1 MPNTGRA
8 PPTGSEFSMHRTL
21 WIAVVALT
29 LSACGFHLRGAMPLP
44 DQLKSMSLDCPAVKE
59 RLFCQA
65 LERQLTANGI
75 NTSAEQADFELKIL
89 NVATKRSTA
98 SIDERGVA
106 REIQLNL
113 AATFALTGSDASI
126 LIPDTVVSASQSY
139 QNDQTQVLGKSREE
153 QQITRELSQQ
163 LALQIL
169 SRVGAQ
175 APRALQAQQE
185 AAASGEPVEPQ
196 IPTEEQV
203 PAP

>member
-1 MPNTGRA
+1 
-8 PPTGSEFSMHRTL
+8 MHRTL

-29 LSACGFHLRGAMPLP
+29 LSACGFHLRGAMQLP

-65 LERQLTANGI
+65 LERQLAANGI
-75 NTSAEQADFELKIL
+75 DTSSEQADFELKIL
-89 NVATKRSTA
+89 EVTTNRSTA

-106 REIQLNL
+106 REIRLNL
-113 AATFALTGSDASI
+113 AATFALTGNEAQL
-126 LIPDTVVSASQSY
+126 LIPETRVSASQSY
-139 QNDQTQVLGKSREE
+139 QNDQTQVLGKGREE

-169 SRVGAQ
+169 SRIGAQ
-175 APRALQAQQE
+175 APRALEAQQQLE
-185 AAASGEPVEPQ
+185 ILEEPELTQPD
-196 IPTEEQV
+196 EQV

>member
-65 LERQLTANGI
+65 LERQLAANGI
-75 NTSAEQADFELKIL
+75 DTSAEQADYELKIL
-89 NVATKRSTA
+89 NVATNRSTA

-113 AATFALTGSDASI
+113 AATFALTGAGNTV
-126 LIPDTVVSASQSY
+126 LIPETTVSARQSY
-139 QNDQTQVLGKSREE
+139 QNDQTQVLGKGREE

-169 SRVGAQ
+169 SRISAQ
-175 APRALQAQQE
+175 APRALEAQND
-185 AAASGEPVEPQ
+185 GELEPQ
-196 IPTEEQV
+196 VPSEEQV
-203 PAP
+203 PVP